1 MAYIGYK
8 TKIESLN
15 PVAVKLCQT
24 EVRAPGHDIW
34 GVVTCDAC
42 GEQFGI
48 GPDRIYGSRSGER
61 KCVEQLEAMLAEE
74 HGNGQPHRNSYELAD
89 WC

>member
-8 TKIESLN
+8 AKIESLS

-24 EVRAPGHDIW
+24 EVHAPGHDTW

-42 GEQFGI
+42 GEKFCI
-48 GPDRIYGSRSGER
+48 GPNRIYGSRRGEH
-61 KCVEQLEAMLAEE
+61 KCVEQFEAMLAEE
-74 HGNGQPHRNSYELAD
+74 HRKGQAHSNSYELAD
-89 WC
+89 